1 MIVVLKLFGLIGFSY
16 LGIWFL
22 QYIWGMV
29 GFFLL
34 LRASGNN
41 PDFINKVL
49 NLDNKDETKWLLIK
63 WPIVLYR
70 MKRNKRP

>member
-1 MIVVLKLFGLIGFSY
+1 MNVLKFIGLIGFAY

-34 LRASGNN
+34 LRASGNS
-41 PDFINKVL
+41 PDFVEKVL

-63 WPIVLYR
+63 WPVVLYR